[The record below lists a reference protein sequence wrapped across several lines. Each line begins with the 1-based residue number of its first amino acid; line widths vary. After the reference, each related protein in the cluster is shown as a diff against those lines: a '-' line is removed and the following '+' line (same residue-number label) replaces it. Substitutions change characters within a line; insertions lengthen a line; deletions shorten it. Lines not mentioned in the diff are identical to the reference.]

1 MRLRLCARS
10 ELPEALVTSA
20 DGWASLRVDDAAPL
34 GGRPD
39 DDRYVAPQNYRL
51 AGLQGAMRAHT
62 NVAWR
67 VCVVRCRER
76 FSRLRS
82 GCISPVDSLSCLY
95 EVEYQ
100 VEQ

>member
-1 MRLRLCARS
+1 
-10 ELPEALVTSA
+10 
-20 DGWASLRVDDAAPL
+20 
-34 GGRPD
+34 
-39 DDRYVAPQNYRL
+39 
-51 AGLQGAMRAHT
+51 MRAHT

-67 VCVVRCRER
+67 VCVRVVRCRER

-100 VEQ
+100 VEQQL